1 MENAIR
7 ETERRR
13 GIQQAYNE
21 AHGITPQTIVKD
33 VHAVLEISG
42 KEKRETTDK
51 AFRRLSAAQR
61 HQLIDELTREMRA
74 AASLLEFERAAEL
87 RDKIEQLKKVK

>member
-1 MENAIR
+1 MILR

-21 AHGITPQTIVKD
+21 AHGITPRTVIKD
-33 VHAVLEISG
+33 VREVLDISG
-42 KEKRETTDK
+42 KEKRETTSK
-51 AFRRLSAAQR
+51 AFRRLNAAQR

-74 AASLLEFERAAEL
+74 AAALLEFERAAEL
-87 RDKIEQLKKVK
+87 RDKIEELKKVK